1 MKITITYIFLFVLIF
16 VQINLFAQVDKYHAV
31 IPDVPSTPALVNDL
45 GDLLT
50 PAEEQLLERKL
61 EKFNNET
68 SNEIAVVTVESL
80 GDLEVSQFANE
91 LGRKW
96 DIGKATKRNGVLVL
110 VSKNDRKIN
119 ISPSDKLQG
128 VLPDVICSRII
139 RENIV
144 PNFKN
149 KQYYVAL
156 NEATDNIMA
165 ATKGE
170 FTNDNTGEGV
180 SGFPVIFI
188 ILIFAVIFI
197 AFMYFIRNKN
207 NIYVSRR
214 GYHYNDNDWTPRGGG
229 FFGGGF
235 GGNNNDDDGGGFGG
249 FGGGGSG
256 FDGGGASGSW

>member
-1 MKITITYIFLFVLIF
+1 MKIRIKYIVFVVLIF
-16 VQINLFAQVDKYHAV
+16 LQINLFAQADKYHAA
-31 IPDVPSTPALVNDL
+31 IPDVPSTPVLVNDL
-45 GDLLT
+45 GDMLT
-50 PAEEQLLERKL
+50 PAEEQLLETKL
-61 EKFNNET
+61 EKFNTET

-110 VSKNDRKIN
+110 ISKNDRKIN

-139 RENIV
+139 RENII

-149 KQYYVAL
+149 KHYYAAL
-156 NEATDNIMA
+156 NEATDNIIA

-170 FTNDNTGEGV
+170 FTNDQIEEGEGG
-180 SGFPVIFI
+180 SPILFI
-188 ILIFAVIFI
+188 LLIFAFIFI
-197 AFMYFIRNKN
+197 AFMYFTRNKN

-214 GYHYNDNDWTPRGGG
+214 GYNYNDWTPGAGG
-229 FFGGGF
+229 FFGGSL
-235 GGNNNDDDGGGFGG
+235 GGNNNDSDGGGFGG

>member
-1 MKITITYIFLFVLIF
+1 MKITIKYIVFLVLIF
-16 VQINLFAQVDKYHAV
+16 LQINLFAQVDTYHAV

-45 GDLLT
+45 GDMLT
-50 PAEEQLLERKL
+50 PAEEQLLETKL
-61 EKFNNET
+61 EKFNTET

-110 VSKNDRKIN
+110 ISKNDRKIN

-128 VLPDVICSRII
+128 ALPDVICSRII

-149 KQYYVAL
+149 KQYYSAL

-188 ILIFAVIFI
+188 ILIFGFIFI

-214 GYHYNDNDWTPRGGG
+214 GYNYNDWTPGAGG

-235 GGNNNDDDGGGFGG
+235 GGNNNDSDGGGFGG